1 MKPIEYFVQTPAID
15 SLIAEY
21 GQHLK
26 DMDRDDRNCLIACL
40 ALKYSQSRAWPGA
53 NPPSLY
59 EVSDYMDPDLDRTSD
74 EFESICERL
83 DGLTIGECF
92 SLIHALTQ
100 QEIERE

>member
-40 ALKYSQSRAWPGA
+40 ALCYAQCRAYPGA
-53 NPPSLY
+53 LLPSFY
-59 EVSDYMDPDLDRTSD
+59 SMSNYMDPNLDRTSD
-74 EFESICERL
+74 EFESICDSL
-83 DGLTIGECF
+83 DDLTVSETF
-92 SLIHALTQ
+92 KLLHALTQ
-100 QEIERE
+100 QEMEQD